1 MKVTDRFIYNP
12 TLYSSKQGAIT
23 GYPGPANSTLALK
36 SCPGPNLYKTKKGG
50 YKKRKR
56 STRKRHSKKR
66 QSRKRHY
73 KKVRS
78 RRN

>member
-23 GYPGPANSTLALK
+23 GYPGPKNSTLALK
-36 SCPGPNLYKTKKGG
+36 SSPGPNLYKTKKGG
-50 YKKRKR
+50 YKKRRR
-56 STRKRHSKKR
+56 STRKRQSKKR
-66 QSRKRHY
+66 QSKKRHSRKRH
-73 KKVRS
+73 S